1 MAKEPIRRI
10 FRLLDIPALP
20 FHLPFRRF
28 PVKAFFVVA
37 ALLLLF
43 PSIGFAQERP
53 VSLKEAIRLS
63 LSCNNLLKA
72 AEQREM
78 AARHGVAAS
87 RSRFLPRIFLDEN
100 YSASNAPT
108 RVFMMKLDQGR
119 FTSNDFQI
127 DRLNHPSS
135 TGDFRTAFSLEQP
148 LFDLGIVFGT
158 ELAIK
163 EAEEQS
169 LALQWRREEVAYQV
183 FTSYLEVQRARALLA
198 AAEKALS
205 DAQEH
210 RRLARVRKEAGTGLK
225 SDELRAG
232 TFLAEMEQHY
242 ITAKNNVVL
251 AGMRL
256 ALVTGAAEG
265 ESLETSEY
273 LSGMTLGREK
283 EDFVVVALAN
293 RKDLKELEKTAEKA
307 KVGVS
312 LAGSAFLPTLYGNA
326 SYQMNDRD
334 LPFGRDND
342 SWIAGVNL
350 RWELFDGL
358 RRLDERAR
366 ARSLESSARESLAY
380 QQREVAFQVRESLLR
395 LDESEKRLA
404 VARSSLNDAEES
416 VRLVTKRFSNSLAT
430 LVDVLD
436 AQSALNRARA
446 SVVDN
451 EAGYALA
458 IARVWYSAGIF
469 LQEVMK

>member
-1 MAKEPIRRI
+1 
-10 FRLLDIPALP
+10 
-20 FHLPFRRF
+20 
-28 PVKAFFVVA
+28 VKVYFVIA
-37 ALLLLF
+37 MLLLF
-43 PSIGFAQERP
+43 FPTHGFAGDRT

-63 LSCNNLLKA
+63 LSRNNLLKA

-100 YSASNAPT
+100 YTASNAPT

-127 DRLNHPSS
+127 NALNHPSS

-148 LFDLGIVFGT
+148 IFDLSIVFGAD
-158 ELAIK
+158 LAVK

-169 LALQWRREEVAYQV
+169 LALQQRREEVAYSV
-183 FTSYLEVQRARALLA
+183 FSSYLEMQKARAMLV
-198 AAEKALS
+198 AAEKAVS
-205 DAQEH
+205 DAEEH
-210 RRLARVRKEAGTGLK
+210 RRLARVRNESGVGLK

-232 TFLAEMEQHY
+232 TFLAEMEQQY

-256 ALVTGAAEG
+256 ALVTGEPEG
-265 ESLETSEY
+265 DSLETSEY
-273 LSGMTLGREK
+273 LSGRPLGREN
-283 EDFVVVALAN
+283 EDFVAVALAN
-293 RKDLKELEKTAEKA
+293 RKDLKEMEKSAEKA
-307 KVGVS
+307 QVGVS

-326 SYQMNDRD
+326 SYQMNDCD

-358 RRLDERAR
+358 RRFDERAR

-395 LDESEKRLA
+395 LDEAEKRLA
-404 VARSSLNDAEES
+404 VARASLNDAEETE
-416 VRLVTKRFSNSLAT
+416 RLVTKRFANSLAT

-436 AQSALNRARA
+436 TQSALNRARA
-446 SVVDN
+446 SVVEND
-451 EAGYALA
+451 AGYALA
-458 IARVWYSAGIF
+458 TARVWYSAGIF

>member
-1 MAKEPIRRI
+1 VKVYSLI
-10 FRLLDIPALP
+10 AL
-20 FHLPFRRF
+20 
-28 PVKAFFVVA
+28 
-37 ALLLLF
+37 LLLLF
-43 PSIGFAQERP
+43 PSHGFAGDRA
-53 VSLKEAIRLS
+53 VSIKEAIRLT
-63 LSCNNLLKA
+63 LSRNNLLKA
-72 AEQREM
+72 AEQREV
-78 AARHGVAAS
+78 AAQHGVAAS

-100 YSASNAPT
+100 YTASNAPT
-108 RVFMMKLDQGR
+108 RVFMMKLDQAR

-127 DRLNHPSS
+127 GALNHPSS

-148 LFDLGIVFGT
+148 IFDLSIVFGAD
-158 ELAIK
+158 LAVK

-169 LALQWRREEVAYQV
+169 LALQQRREEVAFSV
-183 FTSYLEVQRARALLA
+183 FSSYLEVQKARAMLV
-198 AAEKALS
+198 AAENAVS
-205 DAQEH
+205 DAEEH
-210 RRLARVRKEAGTGLK
+210 RRLARLRNEAGVGLK

-232 TFLAEMEQHY
+232 TFLAEMEQQN

-256 ALVTGAAEG
+256 ALVTGEPEG
-265 ESLETSEY
+265 DSLENSEY
-273 LSGMTLGREK
+273 LSGMPLGREK
-283 EDFVVVALAN
+283 EDFIAVSLAN
-293 RKDLKELEKTAEKA
+293 RKDLKELEKAAEKA
-307 KVGVS
+307 QVGVS

-358 RRLDERAR
+358 RRFDERAR

-395 LDESEKRLA
+395 LDEAEKRLT
-404 VARSSLNDAEES
+404 VAHASLKDAEET
-416 VRLVTKRFSNSLAT
+416 VRLVTKRFSNSLAS

-446 SVVDN
+446 SVVEND
-451 EAGYALA
+451 AGYALA
-458 IARVWYSAGIF
+458 TARVWYSAGIF

>member
-1 MAKEPIRRI
+1 
-10 FRLLDIPALP
+10 
-20 FHLPFRRF
+20 
-28 PVKAFFVVA
+28 VKTFSVIV
-37 ALLLLF
+37 ALLLFF
-43 PSIGFAQERP
+43 PALSFAQDRA
-53 VSLKEAIRLS
+53 VSLEEAIRLS
-63 LSCNNLLKA
+63 LARNNLLKA

-78 AARHGVAAS
+78 AARHSVAAS

-148 LFDLGIVFGT
+148 IFDLSIVFGKD
-158 ELAIK
+158 LAVK

-169 LALQWRREEVAYQV
+169 LALQQRREEVAFSV
-183 FTSYLEVQRARALLA
+183 FSAYLEVQKARAMLVS
-198 AAEKALS
+198 AEKAVS
-205 DAQEH
+205 GAEEH
-210 RRLARVRKEAGTGLK
+210 RRLAQVRNESETGLK
-225 SDELRAG
+225 SDVLRAG
-232 TFLAEMEQHY
+232 TFLAEMEQQY
-242 ITAKNNVVL
+242 ITAKNNVLL

-256 ALVTGAAEG
+256 ALVTGEPEG
-265 ESLETSEY
+265 ESLTVSEY
-273 LSGMTLGREK
+273 LSGKPLGREK
-283 EDFVVVALAN
+283 EDFVGIALAN
-293 RKDLKELEKTAEKA
+293 RKDLKEMAKAAEKA
-307 KVGVS
+307 QVGVS

-342 SWIAGVNL
+342 SWLAGVNL

-358 RRLDERAR
+358 RRFDERAR

-380 QQREVAFQVRESLLR
+380 QQREVSFQVRESLLR
-395 LDESEKRLA
+395 LDEAEKRLT
-404 VARSSLNDAEES
+404 VARAALNDAEES
-416 VRLVTKRFSNSLAT
+416 ERLVRKRFTNSLAT

-436 AQSALNRARA
+436 TQSALNRARA

-451 EAGYALA
+451 DAGYALA
-458 IARVWYSAGIF
+458 TARVWYSAGIF

>member
-1 MAKEPIRRI
+1 M
-10 FRLLDIPALP
+10 
-20 FHLPFRRF
+20 
-28 PVKAFFVVA
+28 KAFSVIAV
-37 ALLLLF
+37 LLLF
-43 PSIGFAQERP
+43 FPSLSFSQERA

-63 LSCNNLLKA
+63 LSRNNLLKA

-100 YSASNAPT
+100 FSASNAPT

-119 FTSNDFQI
+119 FTDSDFQI
-127 DRLNHPSS
+127 DRLNHPSA

-148 LFDLGIVFGT
+148 LFDLSILFAAKV
-158 ELAIK
+158 AVK

-169 LALQWRREEVAYQV
+169 LALQRRREEIAYEV
-183 FTSYLEVQRARALLA
+183 FSSYLEVQMARARLA

-205 DAQEH
+205 DAEEH
-210 RRLARVRKEAGTGLK
+210 RRLARVRKESEMGLK

-232 TFLAEMEQHY
+232 TFLAEMEQQF

-256 ALVTGAAEG
+256 ALITGAAEG
-265 ESLETSEY
+265 VSLETSEY
-273 LSGMTLGREK
+273 LTGMPLGREA
-283 EDFVVVALAN
+283 EDLVAVALAN
-293 RKDLKELEKTAEKA
+293 RKDLKELEKAVEKA
-307 KVGVS
+307 QVEVS
-312 LAGSAFLPTLYGNA
+312 LAGSAYLPTLYGSA
-326 SYQMNDRD
+326 GYQMNDRD

-342 SWIAGVNL
+342 SWLAGVNL

-358 RRLDERAR
+358 RRCDERAR
-366 ARSLESSARESLAY
+366 ARSLENSVRETLANER
-380 QQREVAFQVRESLLR
+380 REVAFQVRESLLR
-395 LDESEKRLA
+395 LDEAEKRRT
-404 VARSSLNDAEES
+404 VARASLNDAEES
-416 VRLVTKRFSNSLAT
+416 VRLVTKRFANSLAT

-436 AQSALNRARA
+436 AQSAVNRARV

-451 EAGYALA
+451 DAGCALA
-458 IARVWYSAGIF
+458 TARVWYRAGIF